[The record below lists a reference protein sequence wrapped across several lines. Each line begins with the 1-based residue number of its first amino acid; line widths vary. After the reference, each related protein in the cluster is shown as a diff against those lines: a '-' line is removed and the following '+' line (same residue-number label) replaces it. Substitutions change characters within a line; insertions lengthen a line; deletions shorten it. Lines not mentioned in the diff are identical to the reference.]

1 MMIKKFLFLLLSVG
15 FVVQMSAQTSYQV
28 QVRNSL
34 IKNDKNGLREIV
46 VIVDH
51 KGQPIQGIVTVGK
64 HKKKLEFNEGKQY
77 VSFVMPEVKS
87 AVSYPVKVY
96 AGGKVVGES
105 VAELAPLSRKWQVN
119 LVQHSHTDIGYTR
132 PQHEILSEHIRFI
145 DYALDYCDLTDDYP
159 DDAKFRWTCEA
170 AWAVNQY
177 ITTRPK
183 EQVERLK
190 KRIKEGRI
198 EIMGMYFNFD
208 ELPDEQSL
216 AYSLHPIKKFR
227 EEGIKV
233 ESAMQNDVNGIG
245 WCFSE
250 FFPDLGIKYLTMGTH
265 GHKALI
271 CFDQPTVFWWESPS
285 GKKMLAYRAEHYNQG
300 NFLQLEKGYFAEFE
314 KRLFDYITTIEN
326 RGDAYPFDILS
337 FQYSGYFT
345 DNSPPSTIGSD
356 MVKQW
361 NEKYEYPK
369 LRQALPC
376 EFLKIVETEYPDKIE
391 TIRAAWPDWWT
402 DGFASGAREAAVTRL
417 AHTDLIAN
425 QIGLSMAKIMGADIP
440 ESVNRQIDEANE
452 ALIFYGEHTFGYSE
466 SVRDPFAYE
475 TMEQRSHKAAYAWE
489 SFRRSRP
496 VGETALGLLQSYT
509 VRDPEHST
517 IAVYNPLNWNYT
529 GMTTIYADHEIIPLN
544 KKVKLVDQNGEEA
557 KLQIYKSR
565 SDATYWRVWV
575 DDVPALGSKT
585 FKVVIND
592 EPASVPEKMASAS
605 PVIEN
610 QWYRVEFDM
619 DKGTISNWID
629 KDLGKDLIDHSNEW
643 KLGELIY
650 ETDDVRGSLDQF
662 RPGNF
667 KRYVP
672 EEVHFDGL
680 TKGDIWDTYRFVGTS
695 PAGMGENNFWVEFQV
710 FKPVKQIK
718 MVYRL
723 KKKLN
728 TDPESVYVSFP
739 FELPDGKIHFDVPGG
754 VIEAGVDQ
762 LKGSAN
768 DWNTVQNF
776 ASVRNDKEQ
785 IVMVSNEVPLMQF
798 GNINL
803 GRFKAGAVPET
814 NNIYSWVMS
823 NYWVTNFN
831 ADQHGEVEWTY
842 ALTSSSDNS
851 DGFATQ
857 YAWTQRIPLLARVI
871 PAGKDSGSKKIAGS
885 VLDINPHHL
894 LLVNMAPVA
903 GENAVILYLR
913 EIAGKPAE
921 LNITSPY
928 LNGIKLMECDAV
940 GDVKKD
946 SGIIEFNPLE
956 IKFVKLSW

>member
-1 MMIKKFLFLLLSVG
+1 MMIKRFLFLLLSAG
-15 FVVQMSAQTSYQV
+15 FAMQISAQTSYNV

-34 IKNDKNGLREIV
+34 IKNGKNGLREIIV
-46 VIVDH
+46 VVDH
-51 KGQPIQGIVTVGK
+51 KGQPVQGVVTLGK
-64 HKKKLEFNEGKQY
+64 HKKKIELNEGRQS
-77 VSFVMPEVKS
+77 VSFVIPEVKS
-87 AVSYPVKVY
+87 TETYPVTVR

-105 VAELAPLSRKWQVN
+105 KTELTPLKRKWQVN

-177 ITTRPK
+177 INTRPR

-190 KRIKEGRI
+190 KRIQEGRI
-198 EIMGMYFNFD
+198 EVMGMYFNFD

-300 NFLQLEKGYFAEFE
+300 NFLQIEKGDFAEFE
-314 KRLFDYITTIEN
+314 KRMFDYITSIEN

-376 EFLKIVETEYPDKIE
+376 EFFKIVETEYPDKIE
-391 TIRAAWPDWWT
+391 TIRVAWPDWWT

-425 QIGLSMAKIMGADIP
+425 QIGISMAKLMGADIP

-475 TMEQRSHKAAYAWE
+475 TMEQCSHKSGYAWE

-496 VGETALGLLQSYT
+496 IGETALGLLQSYT

-517 IAVYNPLNWNYT
+517 IAVFNPLNWNYI

-544 KKVKLVDQNGEEA
+544 KKVKLVDENGQEA

-585 FKVVIND
+585 FKVMITD
-592 EPASVPEKMASAS
+592 EAASVPEKTTSAS

-619 DKGTISNWID
+619 NKGTISKWID
-629 KDLGKDLIDHSNEW
+629 KELGKDLIDPNNEW

-680 TKGDIWDTYRFVGTS
+680 TEGDIWDTYRFVGTS
-695 PAGMGENNFWVEFQV
+695 PAGMGKNNFWVEFQV
-710 FKPVKQIK
+710 FKTTKQIK

-739 FELPDGKIHFDVPGG
+739 FELPGGKIHFDVPGG

-776 ASVRNDKEQ
+776 ASVRNDNEQ

-814 NNIYSWVMS
+814 NHIYSWVMS

-871 PAGKDSGSKKIAGS
+871 PAGKDSGSRKFAGS

-903 GENAVILYLR
+903 GENAVMLYLR
-913 EIAGKPAE
+913 EIAGKSAE

-928 LNGIKLMECDAV
+928 LNNIKLMECDAA
-940 GDVKKD
+940 GGVKD
-946 SGIIEFNPLE
+946 NSGIIRFNPLV
-956 IKFVKLSW
+956 IKFVQLSW